1 MMGSLF
7 FISLQKIKY
16 MKKILLM
23 MMVIVGIAG
32 GCKKEDKTDSMLNKI
47 YGYRTLKTYTVNGLD
62 SLSTFKDSLGLQFIF
77 SYDEVDYRNVLRID
91 DPTSTEI
98 KFLKKQNQFME
109 NSVRIIVIVN

>member
-98 KFLKKQNQFME
+98 KWTLVCTWWFSSDKYILGEF
-109 NSVRIIVIVN
+109 